1 MPRQARL
8 DAPGTL
14 HHVIVRGIEK
24 RRIVDDKVDQENF
37 VSRMGGIA
45 ASTGTSIY
53 AWALLAN
60 HCHIFLRSSDFGLSR
75 YMRKLLTGYVCYYNR
90 RHRRH
95 GHLFQNRFKSIV
107 CEEEPYF
114 LELVR
119 YIHLNPLRARMVRT
133 MEELDHYKWDGHGVL
148 LGNVIHE
155 WQNCDYVLKHFAR
168 TKDAGLSS
176 YRQFICDGASQG
188 NRPELVGGGLVRSQ
202 GGWAEVK
209 ALRQSGLNK
218 ASDERILGIGD
229 FVETITNEANWITRR
244 QFTGEKQKRKIQLAV
259 NEVCTAENIEAA
271 HLQSGSRRSAIVRA
285 RKKIIEILVT
295 NLGVSLAE
303 TARQVGVSTS
313 AVSNTITRLE
323 NKKSECSECSE

>member
-8 DAPGTL
+8 DAPGTF

-45 ASTGTSIY
+45 ASTGTSIF
-53 AWALLAN
+53 AWALLTN
-60 HCHIFLRSSDFGLSR
+60 HCHIFLRSSNFGLSR
-75 YMRKLLTGYVCYYNR
+75 YMRKLLTGYVGFYNR

-133 MEELDHYKWDGHGVL
+133 IEELDHYKWTGHGVL
-148 LGNVIHE
+148 LGNVTHE
-155 WQNCDYVLKHFAR
+155 WQDCDYVLNCFAK
-168 TKDAGLSS
+168 TEKASQSS
-176 YRQFICDGASQG
+176 YRQFLFDGLSQG

-202 GGWAEVK
+202 GGWSEVK
-209 ALRQSGLNK
+209 ALRRIGLNE
-218 ASDERILGIGD
+218 ASDERILGSGD
-229 FVETITNEANWITRR
+229 FVETITNEAHGITRR
-244 QFTGEKQKRKIQLAV
+244 QFTGEKQKQKMQLV
-259 NEVCTAENIEAA
+259 INDICTAENIDVF

-313 AVSNTITRLE
+313 AVANTITRLE
-323 NKKSECSECSE
+323 TK

>member
-14 HHVIVRGIEK
+14 HHVIIRGIEK

-45 ASTGTSIY
+45 ANTGTSIF
-53 AWALLAN
+53 AWALLSN
-60 HCHIFLRSSDFGLSR
+60 HCHIFLRSSEFGLSR
-75 YMRKLLTGYVCYYNR
+75 YMRKLLTGYVGFYNR

-119 YIHLNPLRARMVRT
+119 YIHLNPLRAGLVQNMK
-133 MEELDHYKWDGHGVL
+133 ELDHYKWTGHGVL

-155 WQNCDYVLKHFAR
+155 WQNCDYVLNNFGK
-168 TKDAGLSS
+168 TKETGLSS
-176 YRQFICDGASQG
+176 YRQFIYDGVGQG

-209 ALRQSGLNK
+209 GLRRIGQNE
-218 ASDERILGIGD
+218 ASDERILGSGD
-229 FVETITNEANWITRR
+229 FVETITNEANLTTHR
-244 QFTGEKQKRKIQLAV
+244 QFTGERQKQKIQLTV
-259 NEVCTAENIEAA
+259 NEVCAAEKIQVF
-271 HLQSGSRRSAIVRA
+271 HLLSGSRRSAIVRA

-313 AVSNTITRLE
+313 AVSNTLARLE
-323 NKKSECSECSE
+323 NRISECSE

>member
-1 MPRQARL
+1 M
-8 DAPGTL
+8 
-14 HHVIVRGIEK
+14 IVRGIEK
-24 RRIVDDKVDQENF
+24 RRIVDDNVDRKNF

-45 ASTGTSIY
+45 ASTGTSIF
-53 AWALLAN
+53 AWALLSN
-60 HCHIFLRSSDFGLSR
+60 HCHIFLRSSEFGLSR
-75 YMRKLLTGYVCYYNR
+75 YMRKLLTGYVGFYNR

-119 YIHLNPLRARMVRT
+119 YIHLNPLRARMVKN
-133 MEELDHYKWDGHGVL
+133 MEELDHYKWVGHGVL
-148 LGNVIHE
+148 LGNVVHE
-155 WQNCDYVLKHFAR
+155 WQNCDYVLNCFASTEKVGR
-168 TKDAGLSS
+168 SS
-176 YRQFICDGASQG
+176 YRQFICDGVSQG
-188 NRPELVGGGLVRSQ
+188 SRPELVGGGLLRSQ

-209 ALRQSGLNK
+209 ALRRIGQNET
-218 ASDERILGIGD
+218 SDERILGGGD
-229 FVETITNEANWITRR
+229 FVESITNEAHGVTRR
-244 QFTGEKQKRKIQLAV
+244 QFTGEKQKRKILLAV
-259 NEVCTAENIEAA
+259 NEVCAAENIETS

-323 NKKSECSECSE
+323 RKKSECGE